1 VQQVLSPELRPGKVV
16 VMDNLTTHKGERV
29 GESIEGRGCELP
41 YLQPNSPDFDPIE
54 EAFAEIKGL
63 LRKAEARTREALAE
77 AMGYS
82 DLCGQ
87 RAGCRRLLRALR
99 SPSASSITRASA
111 VKRCPGIKDR

>member
-41 YLQPNSPDFDPIE
+41 YLQPNSPDFYPIE

-63 LRKAEARTREALAE
+63 LRRRPRLALA
-77 AMGYS
+77 
-82 DLCGQ
+82 
-87 RAGCRRLLRALR
+87 RRWRRRWVIA
-99 SPSASSITRASA
+99 ISA
-111 VKRCPGIKDR
+111 VSAQDAGGFFAHCGYRPRVQLLGPVL